1 MSSVQFRKEFRSH
14 TFGSDRRM
22 SSGNGPLQ
30 PSEHTSLLSRPSFN
44 GLSPHEHE
52 DHGSHHHHPKDNRVW
67 VRWPLHVVRLTWL
80 TLVRDYVNVLLIFV
94 PLGIIAGA
102 LGWDSSAVFVLNFFA
117 IIPLASLLSFATEEL
132 AATMGQAL
140 GGLMNATFGNAVEL
154 IVSIIA
160 LKDNQIRVVQASML
174 GSILSN
180 ILLVLGC
187 CFFVGGLRYSEQ
199 SFNSTV
205 ASTMSSLMA
214 VASASLIIP
223 ATLYAALSQSS
234 HNAQDNILILSHGT
248 AIILLILYVMYL
260 YFQLRSHADLFEE
273 ANGSDTENGG
283 GAEEEEAEERLL
295 TPWAATVALIAV
307 TILVA
312 ICADYLVGSIDA
324 IVQKTGI
331 SKTFI
336 GLVLIPIVGNA
347 AEHVTAVVVA
357 YKDKMDLAI
366 GVAIGSS
373 LQIALFVT
381 PFLVILGWIM
391 GIEMTLHFQ
400 TFETVAFF
408 ISGLVVTLLI
418 QDGKSNYLEGG
429 MCLGLYVI
437 LALAFYVY
445 PDDVGEGASV
455 ISNIFS

>member
-1 MSSVQFRKEFRSH
+1 MSSNSNSLANERTGLLGSH
-14 TFGSDRRM
+14 RGSFD
-22 SSGNGPLQ
+22 
-30 PSEHTSLLSRPSFN
+30 
-44 GLSPHEHE
+44 GLAPHEHTE
-52 DHGSHHHHPKDNRVW
+52 HGQHHHHPKDNHIW
-67 VRWPLHVVRLTWL
+67 VHWPMYVVHLTWK
-80 TLVRDYVNVLLIFV
+80 TIVRDYVNVLLIFV

-102 LGWDSSAVFVLNFFA
+102 LGWDSTTVFTLNFFA
-117 IIPLASLLSFATEEL
+117 IVPLASLLSFATEEL
-132 AATMGQAL
+132 AATLGQSL

-160 LKDNQIRVVQASML
+160 LRQNQIRVVQASML

-187 CFFVGGLRYSEQ
+187 CFFVGGLRYREQ

-223 ATLYAALSQSS
+223 ATLYAAISNQDAKPKPGGSGMEIIDPS
-234 HNAQDNILILSHGT
+234 KDAQHNILILSHGT
-248 AIILLILYVMYL
+248 SIILLLIYVMYL
-260 YFQLRSHADLFEE
+260 YFQLVSHSDLFEE
-273 ANGSDTENGG
+273 TNASDTENIA
-283 GAEEEEAEERLL
+283 GAEEEEEEEEERVLS
-295 TPWAATVALIAV
+295 PWAAGVVLVVVTV
-307 TILVA
+307 LVS
-312 ICADYLVGSIDA
+312 ICADYLVDA
-324 IVQKTGI
+324 IDPLVKTTGM

-429 MCLGLYVI
+429 MCLGMYII

-445 PDDVGEGASV
+445 PDTATDS
-455 ISNIFS
+455 

>member
-1 MSSVQFRKEFRSH
+1 
-14 TFGSDRRM
+14 M
-22 SSGNGPLQ
+22 SSGNNG
-30 PSEHTSLLSRPSFN
+30 SLNANERTGLLGSHRGSFS
-44 GLSPHEHE
+44 GLEPHEHLE
-52 DHGSHHHHPKDNRVW
+52 HGQHHHHPKDNRVW
-67 VRWPLHVVRLTWL
+67 VHWPMHVVHLTWK
-80 TLVRDYVNVLLIFV
+80 TIVRDYVNVLLIFV
-94 PLGIIAGA
+94 PLGIISGA
-102 LGWDSSAVFVLNFFA
+102 LHWDPTTVFILNFFA
-117 IIPLASLLSFATEEL
+117 IVPLASLLSFATEEL
-132 AATMGQAL
+132 AATLGQSL

-160 LKDNQIRVVQASML
+160 LRQNQIRVVQASML

-187 CFFVGGLRYSEQ
+187 CFFVGGLRFREQ

-223 ATLYAALSQSS
+223 ATLYAAISGNDKSVVKPDGTTEDP
-234 HNAQDNILILSHGT
+234 NDAAQKNILILSHGT
-248 AIILLILYVMYL
+248 SIILLIIYVMYL
-260 YFQLRSHADLFEE
+260 YFQLGSHSDLFEE
-273 ANGSDTENGG
+273 TNGSDTEHVAGTEG
-283 GAEEEEAEERLL
+283 EEEEEEERILS
-295 TPWAATVALIAV
+295 PWAAAVVLVVV
-307 TILVA
+307 TILVS
-312 ICADYLVGSIDA
+312 ICADYLVDA
-324 IVQKTGI
+324 IDPLVKTTGM

-391 GIEMTLHFQ
+391 DIEMTLHFQ

-429 MCLGLYVI
+429 MCLGLYLI

-445 PDDVGEGASV
+445 PDTVA
-455 ISNIFS
+455 N

>member
-1 MSSVQFRKEFRSH
+1 M
-14 TFGSDRRM
+14 
-22 SSGNGPLQ
+22 SGNGTVDPGEQ
-30 PSEHTSLLSRPSFN
+30 TALLSESRSFQ
-44 GLSPHEHE
+44 GLSPHPQTEHE
-52 DHGSHHHHPKDNRVW
+52 GHHHHPKDNRVW
-67 VRWPLHVVRLTWL
+67 VQWPLHVVRLAWL

-94 PLGIIAGA
+94 PLGIIAGV
-102 LGWDSSAVFVLNFFA
+102 LHWDSTAVFVLNFFA
-117 IIPLASLLSFATEEL
+117 IIPLASMLSFATEEL

-160 LKDNQIRVVQASML
+160 LKGNQIRVVQASML

-187 CFFVGGLRYSEQ
+187 CFFVGGLRFSEQ
-199 SFNSTV
+199 TFNSTV

-223 ATLYAALSQSS
+223 ATLYAALSQSKQ
-234 HNAQDNILILSHGT
+234 NAQANILVLSHGT
-248 AIILLILYVMYL
+248 AIILLVLYVMYL
-260 YFQLRSHADLFEE
+260 YFQLRSHAQLFEE
-273 ANGSDTENGG
+273 SNGSDTENAGG
-283 GAEEEEAEERLL
+283 EEEEEEERLL
-295 TPWAATVALIAV
+295 SPWAATVALIVV
-307 TILVA
+307 TVLVA
-312 ICADYLVGSIDA
+312 ICADYLVGSIDS
-324 IVQKTGI
+324 IVQKTGM

-429 MCLGLYVI
+429 MCLGMYLI

-445 PDDVGEGASV
+445 PDDVGDGAGVLSKLL
-455 ISNIFS
+455 N

>member
-1 MSSVQFRKEFRSH
+1 
-14 TFGSDRRM
+14 
-22 SSGNGPLQ
+22 
-30 PSEHTSLLSRPSFN
+30 
-44 GLSPHEHE
+44 
-52 DHGSHHHHPKDNRVW
+52 
-67 VRWPLHVVRLTWL
+67 
-80 TLVRDYVNVLLIFV
+80 
-94 PLGIIAGA
+94 
-102 LGWDSSAVFVLNFFA
+102 
-117 IIPLASLLSFATEEL
+117 
-132 AATMGQAL
+132 
-140 GGLMNATFGNAVEL
+140 
-154 IVSIIA
+154 
-160 LKDNQIRVVQASML
+160 ML

-187 CFFVGGLRYSEQ
+187 CFLVGGLRHREQ

-223 ATLYAALSQSS
+223 ATLWAALSKSEQS
-234 HNAQDNILILSHGT
+234 ARDNILILSHGT
-248 AIILLILYVMYL
+248 AIILLVIYVMYL
-260 YFQLRSHADLFEE
+260 WFQLRSHADLFEE
-273 ANGSDTENGG
+273 SNNAETGQGG
-283 GAEEEEAEERLL
+283 EAEAEEEEEERLL
-295 TPWAATVALIAV
+295 NPVAATVALIVV

-312 ICADYLVGSIDA
+312 ICADYLVGSIDS
-324 IVQKTGI
+324 IVEKTGM

-429 MCLGLYVI
+429 MCLGMYVSFH
-437 LALAFYVY
+437 LR
-445 PDDVGEGASV
+445 
-455 ISNIFS
+455 ISLT